1 MADLL
6 ERIADQMLVHF
17 MLLALIGMI
26 NSLSVWILHS
36 RYILMVSDDDLYG
49 EDSVYNDCD

>member
-49 EDSVYNDCD
+49 EDSVYDDCD